1 MAGKT
6 SAKPIK
12 PEENVATLF
21 SEDFDNIGFDV
32 KDDVPAIKIE
42 AGKVDPLPNDNLTSP
57 MEEAPTKPKL
67 TDELKEKFLT
77 IFDAIM
83 FEGSYK
89 EIFKIGKRYKVCFRS
104 RSAGEEMNI
113 AQRLDTMS
121 FKTILAYQN
130 QSALLTLAYSLVYFG
145 NDDLSQMDLKDRYE
159 YISNL
164 STGIIPVLSNI
175 LVEFDATIN
184 EAMEYGREN
193 F

>member
-1 MAGKT
+1 MAGK
-6 SAKPIK
+6 KPIK
-12 PEENVATLF
+12 SEENVASLF
-21 SEDFDNIGFDV
+21 SSDFEDSNFSI
-32 KDDVPAIKIE
+32 KDDVPSMKIE
-42 AGKVDPLPNDNLTSP
+42 SEKVDPLPNDDLTNP
-57 MEEAPTKPKL
+57 LEDAPVKSKL
-67 TDELKEKFLT
+67 TEEMKEKFLT
-77 IFDAIM
+77 IFDAVM

-89 EIFKIGKRYKVCFRS
+89 EVFKIGKRYKVCFRS